1 MDAVAL
7 MLDAATEETLEHR
20 SEDDIGARMQWR
32 WSDAL
37 DAWTVVIRCGGC
49 SMTSKR
55 NPTRRW
61 SDAGK
66 VKWWMLAKLMVS

>member
-1 MDAVAL
+1 
-7 MLDAATEETLEHR
+7 
-20 SEDDIGARMQWR
+20 
-32 WSDAL
+32 
-37 DAWTVVIRCGGC
+37 
-49 SMTSKR
+49 MTSKR